1 MDESNATIQVS
12 DTNDET
18 AENTQ
23 KTVNVDDT
31 IAVGKKRK
39 KEKEIEDYLHKINV
53 DQVLRE
59 TGLDMDGL
67 CKLIGVDYQT
77 VNRWKFGKERNGN
90 RPKYNAIIRLLRHG
104 ATQKTLF
111 GVDPPDS
118 SSNSNKIV
126 LTDDLVAEMLVRAG
140 RMLEEKKD
148 GKQGNSP

>member
-1 MDESNATIQVS
+1 MDESNATILSS
-12 DTNDET
+12 DNTEK
-18 AENTQ
+18 ASENTENP
-23 KTVNVDDT
+23 VNVDDAV
-31 IAVGKKRK
+31 AVGKKKK

-53 DQVLRE
+53 DQVLLE

-77 VNRWKFGKERNGN
+77 INRWKFGKDRNGN
-90 RPKYNAIIRLLRHG
+90 RPKYNAIVRLLRHG

-111 GVDPPDS
+111 GVENPVS
-118 SSNSNKIV
+118 SSEPNKIV

-148 GKQGNSP
+148 GK